1 MPNTDALV
9 QLGYCQEWAG
19 RHAEAQQSF
28 SRAIASIKPTA
39 DTVVA
44 PDADNRPSTLALA
57 YAGLGQKQKAL
68 EQAQQAVKDYETDA
82 INKPAAEYALA
93 QIQIQF
99 SDFDSA
105 IAALPHLLSGTRY
118 VTTRASKNF
127 ARNSRSN
134 PHARRLSFRREIRD
148 RPCPVHRSFAA
159 KEWTREGCIQLVES
173 RFMADE
179 QKAKTRLE
187 IAHVLFM
194 DIVGYS
200 RLLTDEQSE
209 ALQELNQI
217 VRNTEAA
224 REAEAAGQLTIL
236 PTGDGMALVFTGSVE
251 EPVECALEISQALRA
266 QPSLPVRIGIHS
278 GPIHHVKDAT
288 RRENIAG
295 VGINIAQR
303 VMDCGDAGHILVSKR
318 VADDLAQ
325 QRRWQPYL
333 HELGDVEVKHGVV
346 VSLVNLYAETIGNP
360 APPSRLGKAHG
371 RIPLSRARTRKGLSP
386 LVHAIIIIVGLVI
399 GLVFVLAIV
408 SVIFAPAIMRTL
420 DQRRS
425 ATLPQ
430 PRVPSSP
437 SLADTIRSAVAKKI
451 TEQLQNDF
459 SREKNAAAEPAPT
472 GSTIPEKSIAVLP
485 FENLSDDKNT
495 AYFSDGITEEILNAL
510 AQIPNLKVAARRS
523 AFQFKGG
530 DVDLRKIGQVLGVAH
545 ILEGSLQ
552 KTGDQVRINVQLVD
566 VKSGLQAW
574 SEKYDRKLDN
584 VFAVEDEIAKAI
596 ATKLRVQ
603 LTGGAGQ
610 PLVVDSTNNPQAHE
624 LYLRGLTLLAA
635 RGPGLIEARDSFRKA
650 VDLDAGYAQAWG
662 TLAITEILLPSYGLD
677 SFDASLPR
685 GESAAQRALSLD
697 SNTASAYVA
706 VGLAN
711 VIRCRWPEA
720 DQAFRHALTLVPGDA
735 EAVNQYAQFLST
747 VGQLEPSLREIER
760 AQQLDPLSPIIGV
773 IHAGALAAL
782 RRDDAAETQIKSVL
796 AAHPE
801 FVAAHGWAVNQFI
814 DRKMYSEAEAQLR
827 SIGKLQGQNEEA
839 KALLARGM
847 ADPAQRVA
855 AVNSLETSPDNADIR
870 RDPIYYAFYLVSL
883 GERNRALDQ
892 LEIYAEKHN
901 SAFPPWLWN
910 RGFDSLRNEPR
921 FKAVLAKLALP
932 YKPPDLSE
940 P

>member
-1 MPNTDALV
+1 
-9 QLGYCQEWAG
+9 
-19 RHAEAQQSF
+19 
-28 SRAIASIKPTA
+28 
-39 DTVVA
+39 
-44 PDADNRPSTLALA
+44 
-57 YAGLGQKQKAL
+57 
-68 EQAQQAVKDYETDA
+68 
-82 INKPAAEYALA
+82 
-93 QIQIQF
+93 
-99 SDFDSA
+99 
-105 IAALPHLLSGTRY
+105 
-118 VTTRASKNF
+118 
-127 ARNSRSN
+127 
-134 PHARRLSFRREIRD
+134 
-148 RPCPVHRSFAA
+148 
-159 KEWTREGCIQLVES
+159 
-173 RFMADE
+173 MADE
-179 QKAKTRLE
+179 SKTKSRLE

-200 RLLTDEQSE
+200 KLLTDEQSE

-217 VRNTEAA
+217 VRSTDAA
-224 REAEAAGQLTIL
+224 HEAEAAGELTIL

-251 EPVECALEISQALRA
+251 EPVECALEISQALRV
-266 QPSLPVRIGIHS
+266 QPSLPVRMGIHS
-278 GPIHHVKDAT
+278 GPVHHVKDAT

-318 VADDLAQ
+318 VADDLGQ
-325 QRRWQPYL
+325 RRRWQPYL

-371 RIPLSRARTRKGLSP
+371 RIPLSRARTHNGLSP
-386 LVHAIIIIVGLVI
+386 LVRAIFIIVGLAI
-399 GLVFVLAIV
+399 ALVFVLAIV

-425 ATLPQ
+425 STLPQ

-635 RGPGLIEARDSFRKA
+635 RGPGLRQATDLFQQA
-650 VDLDAGYAQAWG
+650 VKLDASYAQAWG
-662 TLAITEILLPSYGLD
+662 ALAITEFLLPSYGLD
-677 SFDASLPR
+677 SFDAALLR

-697 SNTASAYVA
+697 PNTASAQVA
-706 VGLAN
+706 IGLAN
-711 VIRCRWPEA
+711 TFRCRWPEA
-720 DQAFRHALTLVPGDA
+720 DQAFRRALVLAPGDA
-735 EAVNQYAQFLST
+735 EAVNQYAQFLSS
-747 VGQLEPSLREIER
+747 VGQLEASLREIEH

-773 IHAGALAAL
+773 IHGGALAAL
-782 RRDDAAETQIKSVL
+782 RHDAAAEAQIKSVL
-796 AAHPE
+796 AAHPD
-801 FVAAHGWAVNQFI
+801 FAAAQTWGAV
-814 DRKMYSEAEAQLR
+814 
-827 SIGKLQGQNEEA
+827 
-839 KALLARGM
+839 
-847 ADPAQRVA
+847 
-855 AVNSLETSPDNADIR
+855 
-870 RDPIYYAFYLVSL
+870 
-883 GERNRALDQ
+883 
-892 LEIYAEKHN
+892 
-901 SAFPPWLWN
+901 
-910 RGFDSLRNEPR
+910 
-921 FKAVLAKLALP
+921 
-932 YKPPDLSE
+932 
-940 P
+940 